1 MINVYLHLCRELDLS
16 RLLGICITAVVM
28 DFGDWC
34 YLSSVTNSGGVW
46 IVVGDRFGA
55 SWNLDSG

>member
-1 MINVYLHLCRELDLS
+1 VINVYLHLCCELDLS
-16 RLLGICITAVVM
+16 RLLRICITAVVM

-46 IVVGDRFGA
+46 IVVGDRFAQG
-55 SWNLDSG
+55 